1 MGPVL
6 WSASGGLAALA
17 AFVAII
23 AGFGERRRRRR
34 RDPDSVGW
42 VDWPTV
48 QMLAL
53 IALAVTIGLA
63 FKS

>member
-1 MGPVL
+1 MMHPVL
-6 WSASGGLAALA
+6 WSASGGLAV
-17 AFVAII
+17 VAIA
-23 AGFGERRRRRR
+23 AGLGERRRRRR

-53 IALAVTIGLA
+53 IALMVTAGLA
-63 FKS
+63 LKA

>member
-1 MGPVL
+1 MAPIL
-6 WSASGGLAALA
+6 WTASGGLAALA
-17 AFVAII
+17 IA
-23 AGFGERRRRRR
+23 AGFGDRRRRRR
-34 RDPDSVGW
+34 GDPDAVGW

-63 FKS
+63 VKT

>member
-1 MGPVL
+1 MMHPVL
-6 WSASGGLAALA
+6 WSASGGLAVVVVA
-17 AFVAII
+17 A
-23 AGFGERRRRRR
+23 GLGERRRRRR

-53 IALAVTIGLA
+53 IALMVTAGLA
-63 FKS
+63 LKA

>member
-1 MGPVL
+1 MQPLL

-17 AFVAII
+17 VV

-63 FKS
+63 VKS

>member
-1 MGPVL
+1 MTALL

-17 AFVAII
+17 VVA
-23 AGFGERRRRRR
+23 GLGDRRRRRR

-53 IALAVTIGLA
+53 IALAVTVGLG
-63 FKS
+63 FKT

>member
-1 MGPVL
+1 MASVL
-6 WSASGGLAALA
+6 WSASGGFAV
-17 AFVAII
+17 VAIA
-23 AGFGERRRRRR
+23 AGLGDRRRRRR

-53 IALAVTIGLA
+53 IAFAVTAGLA
-63 FKS
+63 LKA

>member
-1 MGPVL
+1 MGAPVL
-6 WSASGGLAALA
+6 WSASGALA
-17 AFVAII
+17 AVAIL
-23 AGFGERRRRRR
+23 AGVGERRRRRR

-53 IALAVTIGLA
+53 IALAITIGLA
-63 FKS
+63 FKT

>member
-1 MGPVL
+1 MGVSVL
-6 WSASGGLAALA
+6 WSASGGLVALA
-17 AFVAII
+17 IV

-53 IALAVTIGLA
+53 IALAITIGLA
-63 FKS
+63 FKT

>member
-17 AFVAII
+17 VV
-23 AGFGERRRRRR
+23 AGFGERRRRR

-63 FKS
+63 VKS

>member
-1 MGPVL
+1 MAALL

-17 AFVAII
+17 VV

-34 RDPDSVGW
+34 HDPDSVGW

-53 IALAVTIGLA
+53 ITLAVTIGLA
-63 FKS
+63 FKA

>member
-1 MGPVL
+1 MAPLL

-17 AFVAII
+17 I
-23 AGFGERRRRRR
+23 AAELGSRRRRRR

-53 IALAVTIGLA
+53 IALAVTAGLA
-63 FKS
+63 LKI

>member
-1 MGPVL
+1 MAPVL
-6 WSASGGLAALA
+6 WSVSGGLAALA
-17 AFVAII
+17 VL
-23 AGFGERRRRRR
+23 AGLGERRRRRR

-53 IALAVTIGLA
+53 IALAITVGLA
-63 FKS
+63 LKS

>member
-1 MGPVL
+1 ML
-6 WSASGGLAALA
+6 WSASGGLVV
-17 AFVAII
+17 VAVV
-23 AGFGERRRRRR
+23 AGLGERRRRRR

-63 FKS
+63 FKA

>member
-1 MGPVL
+1 VTSIL
-6 WSASGGLAALA
+6 WSASGGLLALA
-17 AFVAII
+17 IVA
-23 AGFGERRRRRR
+23 GLGERRRRLR

-63 FKS
+63 IKS

>member
-6 WSASGGLAALA
+6 WGASGGLAALA
-17 AFVAII
+17 LVA
-23 AGFGERRRRRR
+23 GLGERRRRRR
-34 RDPDSVGW
+34 HDPDSVGW

-53 IALAVTIGLA
+53 IALAVTVGLA